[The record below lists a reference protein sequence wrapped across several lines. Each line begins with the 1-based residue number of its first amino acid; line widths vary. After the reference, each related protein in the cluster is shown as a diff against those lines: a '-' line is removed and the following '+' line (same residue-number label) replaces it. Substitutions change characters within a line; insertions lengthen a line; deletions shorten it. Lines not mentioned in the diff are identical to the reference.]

1 MTNQI
6 YSYCTEVLKTRSR
19 LLIILLLLAAADAG
33 LYLFSSLYQE
43 PLLSRLQSRWVEI
56 RRTARS
62 PSIDRG
68 MAYQQGGAD
77 LKTWK
82 DRVAPKRELARIVSE
97 LFSIASSNSVT
108 VGGITYKPENVKEDN
123 TLLAY
128 GIGLTVT
135 GRYAA
140 VKSFVADL
148 GRMRDIVVVDSV
160 SLNNAKMTEELVD
173 LKVSLT
179 AYLRL
184 EGR

>member
-1 MTNQI
+1 MTNRF
-6 YSYCTEVLKTRSR
+6 YSYCVEVVRIRFRAL
-19 LLIILLLLAAADAG
+19 ILLLVLAVATTG
-33 LYLFSSLYQE
+33 IYFISSLYQK
-43 PLLSRLQSRWVEI
+43 PRLSQLQSRWSEM
-56 RRTARS
+56 RRTSRT
-62 PSIDRG
+62 PDIDRG
-68 MAYQQGGAD
+68 MAYQLGSAD

-82 DRVAPKRELARIVSE
+82 DRFAPKRELGRIVGE

-108 VGGITYKPENVKEDN
+108 VGGITYKPDKVKEDD

-148 GRMRDIVVVDSV
+148 GRMKEIVIVDTV
-160 SLNNAKMTEELVD
+160 SLNNSKMTEEQVD

-184 EGR
+184 EG